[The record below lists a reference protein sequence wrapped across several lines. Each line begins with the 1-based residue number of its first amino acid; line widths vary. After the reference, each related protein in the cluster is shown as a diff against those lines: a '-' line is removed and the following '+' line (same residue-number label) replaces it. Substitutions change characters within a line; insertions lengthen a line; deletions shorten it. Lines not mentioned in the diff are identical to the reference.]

1 MTDTDRVATTSLEAL
16 WIRGP
21 FKLQGESF
29 TSDIERMANRDYT
42 STAAYVQ
49 GLWNITGETWGYK
62 GGVPTTPKPGTSGSG
77 MWQLGLRYDTTA
89 LDAGAVG
96 GGEIESGRACGW
108 GRAGQAGRIS
118 WV

>member
-21 FKLQGESF
+21 FKLQGEYF

-62 GGVPTTPKPGTSGSG
+62 GGVPTTAKPGTSGRG
-77 MWQLGLRYDTTA
+77 MWQLGLRYA
-89 LDAGAVG
+89 
-96 GGEIESGRACGW
+96 IGRASC
-108 GRAGQAGRIS
+108 RERVCQY
-118 WV
+118 V